1 MSCTIKIHVSYA
13 ICCHILSFN
22 TTILPLLAIFP
33 MYADII
39 PSIFETHEESYI
51 HMCKIINNYV
61 VNDIAFCVLFQEMPI
76 LYTELNQR

>member
-1 MSCTIKIHVSYA
+1 MSCTIKIHMSYT

-39 PSIFETHEESYI
+39 PN
-51 HMCKIINNYV
+51 INNYFLKPMKRATYV
-61 VNDIAFCVLFQEMPI
+61 CVK
-76 LYTELNQR
+76 